1 VSSAHDRARC
11 SYFVDEAGDGT
22 LFDHAGRV
30 IVGSKGCSQYFILG
44 LAEVVEPEALSRALA
59 ALRTGLL
66 ADSYYG
72 GVPSMRPE
80 RGKTAVAFHAT
91 DDIPEVRERVYR
103 LLAQHGIRFFAV
115 VWDKRSVLEYVR
127 QRNERDQTYRY
138 HPNELYE
145 HMVRRLFRD
154 RLHSEEAYDI
164 CFARRGKSDRTDAL
178 MSALGT
184 ARQRF
189 TARFGIRKDV
199 RIAVRPCWSREEPCL
214 QAVDYL
220 LWAVQRLFE
229 KREERFL
236 KFVWPLVRLVHDVDD
251 TREAEYGTYYTK
263 DRPLTLAAL
272 KQEPEI

>member
-1 VSSAHDRARC
+1 MIQCARVC

-30 IVGSKGCSQYFILG
+30 IVGSKGCSRYFILG
-44 LAEVVEPEALSRALA
+44 LAEVAEPEAVSHALA
-59 ALRTGLL
+59 ELRTGLL

-103 LLAQHGIRFFAV
+103 LLAQHDIRFFAV
-115 VWDKRSVLEYVR
+115 VRDKRSVLEYVR
-127 QRNERDQTYRY
+127 QRNERDHAYHY

-154 RLHSEEAYDI
+154 RLHSEDSYDV
-164 CFARRGKSDRTDAL
+164 CFARRGKSDRTEAL
-178 MSALGT
+178 MSALGA

-199 RIAVRPCWSREEPCL
+199 TITVRPCWSNEEPCL

-220 LWAVQRLFE
+220 LWTVQRLFE

-236 KFVWPLVRLVHDVDD
+236 RFVWPLVRLVHDVDD

-263 DRPLTLAAL
+263 DRPLTLTAL